1 LTWYVSWFLLQRL
14 SVVHTFKLVFMFLFF
29 FFIFGLAFTHH
40 THSMSWVKLFTFIF
54 HRPTLFISHWFSCI
68 LLDILSCYLTDF
80 SVFHRWVF
88 DSIIEELL
96 CMPTISFGGVMFWT
110 ATCCVRTDWV
120 CRSPRVTLSGRFT
133 LAYGHASFI
142 LALFFSFFSEALFFF
157 STFVALFV
165 LCWWFLLSLL

>member
-1 LTWYVSWFLLQRL
+1 
-14 SVVHTFKLVFMFLFF
+14 MFLFF

-157 STFVALFV
+157 FHICCSLRFMLVVFAFSSV
-165 LCWWFLLSLL
+165 DFFSSSSRYLSYPSIGL